1 MFSGLSLSISEP
13 GSSPALLVNV
23 TCDEKHSMLF
33 QCVDLRNSVG
43 VQNCEENNIAGVIC
57 QTKSHGEGEGNDM
70 DSSTQGIIPK
80 FPSSNNNFIP
90 IAAGIV
96 GSSIA
101 LGFILTITVIMLI
114 IILLY
119 YAKRKRRG

>member
-1 MFSGLSLSISEP
+1 
-13 GSSPALLVNV
+13 
-23 TCDEKHSMLF
+23 MLF

-70 DSSTQGIIPK
+70 DSSTQGIYYPQVSFIK
-80 FPSSNNNFIP
+80 INNNFIP

-101 LGFILTITVIMLI
+101 LGLILTITVIMLI